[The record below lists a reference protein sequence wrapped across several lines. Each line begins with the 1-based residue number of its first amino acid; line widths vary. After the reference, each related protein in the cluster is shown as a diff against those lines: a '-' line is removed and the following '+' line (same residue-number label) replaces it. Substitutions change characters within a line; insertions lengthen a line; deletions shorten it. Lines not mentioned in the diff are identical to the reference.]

1 LRQGKA
7 LDDSRVGARGVGG
20 LAAGVSATGGSE
32 VPGSNP
38 GKKHNTGGVR
48 RLPSMC
54 HAFDLTREA
63 GGETAR
69 TADLRCAPFISQ
81 GAKASTSLSASRVS
95 DDDDDAI
102 LRAALDECVRLVERC
117 DAFSGADDDTA
128 PVGRIA
134 LQLPDFDDCAFGS
147 DAYRAS
153 RADAEEATIA
163 RVTRFLRGLRGILR
177 GGGGGRNA
185 HATQKFK
192 RVCAVVTYPL
202 ASLSPS
208 AAASLVHAVDAA
220 IDLETLPEKNANAN
234 ANETHAFEALLPD
247 PNLCVALLRVRKLAF
262 PGPGAVAPSPLT
274 RMDRTYALQVRR
286 KRLAVRPLRI
296 APEDA
301 ASGSTGKKEKTSSCG
316 GGPAD
321 APNALDF

>member
-1 LRQGKA
+1 
-7 LDDSRVGARGVGG
+7 
-20 LAAGVSATGGSE
+20 
-32 VPGSNP
+32 
-38 GKKHNTGGVR
+38 VR

-262 PGPGAVAPSPLT
+262 PGPGAVAPSPLA